1 MTGQWPTPQAQAYW
15 QTVQSGQATYPQYGG
30 AWASPPPSVPGFQ
43 PGVAPEVTGEQELA
57 WLKSQADMLS
67 QQLEQINTRISE
79 LEKASE

>member
-15 QTVQSGQATYPQYGG
+15 QAVQSGQATYPQYGG
-30 AWASPPPSVPGFQ
+30 ASVPGFQ
-43 PGVAPEVTGEQELA
+43 PGAAPEATGEQELA

-79 LEKASE
+79 LEKSSE

>member
-15 QTVQSGQATYPQYGG
+15 QAVQSGQATYPQYGG
-30 AWASPPPSVPGFQ
+30 TWAYPPPSVPGFQ
-43 PGVAPEVTGEQELA
+43 PGVAPEVTEEQELA

-79 LEKASE
+79 LEKSSE